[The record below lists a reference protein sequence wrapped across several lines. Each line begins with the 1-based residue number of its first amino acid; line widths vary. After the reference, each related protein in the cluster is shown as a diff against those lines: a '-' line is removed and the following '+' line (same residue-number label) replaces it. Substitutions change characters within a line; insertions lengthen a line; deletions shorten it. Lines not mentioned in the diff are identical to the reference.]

1 MFWITIS
8 AVTTETG
15 EPIAVPWDCLPV
27 LLCRSTENTSKLFRV
42 FCFCFFF
49 IFGRAYIG
57 RNICVTKS
65 ARLILGIYILRYEF
79 FFLGGGLYLKGLV
92 FGILRHCNREIKS
105 LVYAKQQTW
114 ICTTWPNF
122 SLPFTV
128 YCFHSKISSFT
139 PDLSIKMVL
148 DSFFLL
154 IFFSEK
160 FST

>member
-1 MFWITIS
+1 MF
-8 AVTTETG
+8 
-15 EPIAVPWDCLPV
+15 
-27 LLCRSTENTSKLFRV
+27 
-42 FCFCFFF
+42 FFF

-79 FFLGGGLYLKGLV
+79 FFLGGGGYISRGLCSE
-92 FGILRHCNREIKS
+92 FYGIVIERSRISFTPNSKREF
-105 LVYAKQQTW
+105 V
-114 ICTTWPNF
+114 PNF

-139 PDLSIKMVL
+139 PVLSIKTVL

-160 FST
+160 ILNSNQTFVVCRLW